1 MKFGQL
7 IGCYMRNIF
16 LEKSYTKCGGWTS
29 PRSFSEKLKLNILW
43 INSLSFYTVCFYCM
57 QSWGPSKYMKTN
69 LKTTCFYLILSFFLH
84 NLKKKIFLLL
94 HSIKLTKFHC
104 LVAFTSWDVG
114 QDLYCNCLLTRL
126 WRHKFSSQ
134 PYLSNQVFFPAWP
147 KRHVKNLNT

>member
-84 NLKKKIFLLL
+84 NLKKKYSSCCILLNWPSFIVWLLLLREMLDKICIVIVYWPGCDVINFQVNLIFL
-94 HSIKLTKFHC
+94 I
-104 LVAFTSWDVG
+104 
-114 QDLYCNCLLTRL
+114 
-126 WRHKFSSQ
+126 KFSFLHDQ
-134 PYLSNQVFFPAWP
+134 KGML
-147 KRHVKNLNT
+147 KT